1 MMRKKTSLKIAFSLC
16 LLLYFSAIT
25 VSLDFFHDHKSV
37 ATCDD
42 SGKHDV
48 CTHKSHISDT
58 SSCWVCSAHL
68 QKEAVEPTVRAE
80 LSLEVPFE
88 RILTENKAIGYVCER
103 LVLLLRG
110 PPSK

>member
-1 MMRKKTSLKIAFSLC
+1 MMRKKTSVKVALSFC

-25 VSLDFFHDHKSV
+25 VSLDFFHDHKAEV
-37 ATCDD
+37 ACHD
-42 SGKHDV
+42 SGKHGV
-48 CTHKSHISDT
+48 CTHKSHVSNT

-68 QKEAVEPTVRAE
+68 QKEATEPAISTE
-80 LSLEVPFE
+80 LSLEVPFV